1 MMTTQASSDASADG
15 VVPGALRRNLTVWGA
30 IGCSVGLMGPSMAI
44 NINPQAPALHVGRA
58 VPLVF
63 LLSTIGVLLVAYG
76 FIRLC
81 QFFNHAGSLYGF
93 IGVTLG
99 PRAGFVAGW
108 ALLGTYIAYAAT
120 TIAGVGL
127 FASQFLQQTGWW
139 SGASW
144 IPFSLA
150 AFAVI
155 WLLSARDAKISART
169 LLSIESVT
177 VTLILIVTITI
188 FAKLL
193 GGSAPG
199 GQSFTW
205 SVFSLPKGSSFSA
218 LFFAMTFGFLSF
230 AGYEVAST
238 LGEETRNPR
247 RAIPLA
253 IFGTVV
259 FAGLFYTLVSMAE
272 SMGFGTG
279 TGGVTAFTS
288 SGTLVGDL
296 GTQYVTSS
304 VGDAIT
310 LGAAFSA
317 FGSALA
323 CALGGSRLLFAL
335 GRDGFLHKSL
345 GSTSQRHN
353 TPVYALAAIMV
364 VIALETFGLRLV
376 ATTNVVDI
384 FFWTATYGT
393 LSLLVAYL
401 LSTVGALRF
410 LFLGARRRVA
420 AWEIVIPLAAI
431 GFLVYTLYKNVYPV
445 PAWPYDLFPYVA
457 AGWLLLSLAFVLLV
471 PGFARQIGERLRQEE
486 GLADALT
493 EPPPGTA
500 ASQV

>member
-1 MMTTQASSDASADG
+1 MTTDTSKTSGKAG
-15 VVPGALRRNLTVWGA
+15 TLRRDLTIWGA
-30 IGCSVGLMGPSMAI
+30 IGCAVGLMAPSMAI

-63 LLSTIGVLLVAYG
+63 LLATVGVLLVAYG

-81 QFFNHAGSLYGF
+81 QHFNHAGSIYGF

-127 FASQFLQQTGWW
+127 FASQFFDQTGLWK
-139 SGASW
+139 GASW
-144 IPFSLA
+144 IPFSAA

-155 WLLSARDAKISART
+155 WLLAARDTKISTRT
-169 LLSIESVT
+169 LLSIETIT
-177 VTLILIVTITI
+177 VSLILIVTATI
-188 FAKLL
+188 FAKLI

-199 GQSFTW
+199 GQTFTW
-205 SVFSLPKGSSFSA
+205 SVFSLPGGAGVSA
-218 LFFAMTFGFLSF
+218 LFFALTFGFLSF

-238 LGEETRNPR
+238 LGEETNEPR

-253 IFGTVV
+253 LLGTVL
-259 FAGLFYTLVSMAE
+259 FAGLFYTIVSMAE

-279 TGGVTAFTS
+279 AAGVTAFTS
-288 SGTLVGDL
+288 SGSLVGDL
-296 GTQYVTSS
+296 GRQYLSSS
-304 VGDAIT
+304 VGDVIT

-323 CALGGSRLLFAL
+323 CAIGGSRLLFAV
-335 GRDGFLHKSL
+335 GRDGFLHEGL
-345 GSTSQRHN
+345 GRTSKRHSA
-353 TPVYALAAIMV
+353 PVVALAVVMV
-364 VIALETFGLRLV
+364 VVAIETFGLRLV
-376 ATTNVVDI
+376 ATTQVIDI

-401 LSTVGALRF
+401 LSTIGAIRF
-410 LFLGARRRVA
+410 LFFGGRRVVPQR
-420 AWEIVIPLAAI
+420 EIVIPIAAI

-445 PAWPYDLFPYVA
+445 PSWPYNLFPYVVL
-457 AGWLLLSLAFVLLV
+457 GWLAISVAFVILV
-471 PGFARQIGERLRQEE
+471 PGFARRIGDSLGKDE
-486 GLADALT
+486 GLADALA
-493 EPPPGTA
+493 EAPPGA
-500 ASQV
+500 AAPLV